1 MELEIKTDVLEQT
14 YVVCVGGELD
24 IYTAP
29 RLLTALQQAM
39 DAENRLIVLD
49 LSEVHFIDSTGLGVL
64 AGAFQKARSGGC
76 DLRFVLDDPYLLK
89 MFRITG
95 FDNLFAI
102 YPTMAAAL
110 APAA

>member
-1 MELEIKTDVLEQT
+1 MEFEIKTDASEQSFI
-14 YVVCVGGELD
+14 VRVGGELD
-24 IYTAP
+24 IYTTP
-29 RLLTALQQAM
+29 RLRSALQDAVDAQA
-39 DAENRLIVLD
+39 RLVVLD
-49 LSEVHFIDSTGLGVL
+49 LSEVHFIDSTGLGEL
-64 AGAFQKARSGGC
+64 AAAFRKAQSSGH